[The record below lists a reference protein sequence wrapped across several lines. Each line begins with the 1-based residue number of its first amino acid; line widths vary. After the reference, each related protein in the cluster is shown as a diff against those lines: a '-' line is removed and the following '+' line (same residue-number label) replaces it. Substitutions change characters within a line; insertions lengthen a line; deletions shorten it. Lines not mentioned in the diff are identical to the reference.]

1 MGSQVSRCDYEW
13 SYTDEPHATRRKLIL
28 KKYPQIKKLMTIDQ
42 KFKWIVIGIVF
53 IQITTLYI
61 LSHFNSLWLLFLMAY
76 CFTGVLNHTLTL
88 AIHEISHNQAFGTNR
103 PLYNKLFGIFANLPI
118 GFPMSVTFKKYHLA
132 HHRYQ
137 GDDIIDTDIPS
148 RFEAKIFTTTVR
160 KFIWVLLQPLF
171 YGLRPLFVYPKPP
184 SVYEFLNL
192 IIQLSFDIFIAQT
205 LGIRMVFYM
214 IGSSLIAM
222 GLHPVAGHFISE
234 HYIMFDSNKKDL
246 IEKAKQLKQLKNI
259 DEINTIDDN
268 DLSKCDFINGV
279 YAHNGLMLIPE
290 TCSYYGPLNWIT
302 FNVGYHV
309 EHHDF
314 PSIPGTLLPQ
324 VRKIAPEYYDSL
336 HSHNSWI
343 NVIYRYIMD
352 PNIGPYSRVKR
363 PHQSKH
369 NGVKTNED

>member
-28 KKYPQIKKLMTIDQ
+28 KKYPQIKKLMTID
-42 KFKWIVIGIVF
+42 KRFKWIVIAIVF
-53 IQITTLYI
+53 IQLITIYI
-61 LSHFNSLWLLFLMAY
+61 LSHFHSLWLFMIMTY

-88 AIHEISHNQAFGTNR
+88 AIHEISHNQAFGPNR

-118 GFPMSVTFKKYHLA
+118 GFPMSVTFKKYHLE

-137 GDDIIDTDIPS
+137 GDDVIDTDIPS
-148 RFEAKIFTTTVR
+148 RFEAKIFTTTAR

-171 YGLRPLFVYPKPP
+171 YGLRPFFVYPKAPNIF
-184 SVYEFLNL
+184 EFLNL
-192 IIQLSFDIFIAQT
+192 VIQLLFDIVIAQT
-205 LGIRMVFYM
+205 LGYRMVLYM
-214 IGSSLIAM
+214 IVSSLIAM

-234 HYIMFDSNKKDL
+234 HYIMFDTNKKYL
-246 IEKAKQLKQLKNI
+246 IEKAKNLKQLKNENEI
-259 DEINTIDDN
+259 TADDE
-268 DLSKCDFINGV
+268 LSKCEFVNGV

-324 VRKIAPEYYDSL
+324 VRKIAPEFYDSL
-336 HSHNSWI
+336 HSHNSWT
-343 NVIYRYIMD
+343 NVIYRYIID

-363 PHQSKH
+363 PHQPK
-369 NGVKTNED
+369 NNKPNED